1 MDLEAALAQRFQP
14 SAAAD
19 VDVVVAL
26 ATDAGERLTT
36 FRVRGGTL
44 RFDPDAAPDATL
56 FFDGA
61 ETALG
66 IFAGSMDPMA
76 AFMAGAFRADG
87 HLPLVFVLLGLFR
100 GDYGAS
106 PPE

>member
-1 MDLEAALAQRFQP
+1 MDLEATLTQRFRS
-14 SAAAD
+14 SAAGD

-36 FRVRGGTL
+36 FSVRQGVL
-44 RFDPDAAPDATL
+44 CFDHGAAPDATL
-56 FFDGA
+56 FFDAA

-66 IFAGSMDPMA
+66 IFSGSTDPMA
-76 AFMAGAFRADG
+76 AFMARAFRADG
-87 HLPLVFVLLGLFR
+87 NLPLVFVLLGLFR
-100 GDYGAS
+100 GDFGAA